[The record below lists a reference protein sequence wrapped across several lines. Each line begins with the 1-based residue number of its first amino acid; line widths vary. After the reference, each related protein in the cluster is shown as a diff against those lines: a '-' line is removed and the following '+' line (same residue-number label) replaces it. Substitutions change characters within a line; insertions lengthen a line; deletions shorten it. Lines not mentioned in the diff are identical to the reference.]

1 MATHD
6 LKIKPEH
13 FYNILMGIKT
23 AELRLNDR
31 DYRVGDILCLR
42 EYVDGNYTCY
52 RIFRRISHVLDDE
65 EYLQPGYVML
75 SLVDDVVN
83 SAE

>member
-1 MATHD
+1 
-6 LKIKPEH
+6 
-13 FYNILMGIKT
+13 
-23 AELRLNDR
+23 
-31 DYRVGDILCLR
+31 CLR

-52 RIFRRISHVLDDE
+52 RIFRRISHILDDDQ
-65 EYLQPGYVML
+65 YLQPGYVML